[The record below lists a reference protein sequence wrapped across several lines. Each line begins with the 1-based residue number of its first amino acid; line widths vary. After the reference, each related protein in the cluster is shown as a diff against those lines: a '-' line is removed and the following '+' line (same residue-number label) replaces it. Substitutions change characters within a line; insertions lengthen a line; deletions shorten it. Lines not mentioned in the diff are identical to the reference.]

1 MKQNWA
7 IWEKELTDDEIKK
20 VIEEC
25 EQYPAEQAKV
35 IGEDLDVDKI
45 RRSEVRWVR
54 GPLCES
60 ILWNYA
66 TSANASCF
74 GFDIKREFPMQ
85 YTNYDSSIEGHYGW
99 HQDTDFLEEGY
110 DARKVSVVIQLSDP
124 SEYEGGE
131 FQFYIEEEI
140 VSPPQFKTKGTVIVF
155 PSFLKHRVTKVTKG
169 SRNSLVSWIMGPH
182 FK

>member
-1 MKQNWA
+1 
-7 IWEKELTDDEIKK
+7 
-20 VIEEC
+20 
-25 EQYPAEQAKV
+25 
-35 IGEDLDVDKI
+35 
-45 RRSEVRWVR
+45 
-54 GPLCES
+54 
-60 ILWNYA
+60 
-66 TSANASCF
+66 
-74 GFDIKREFPMQ
+74 MQ